1 MKRCVMRRA
10 FCTHTYRV
18 RLPFVFVHEP
28 AAHTHTS
35 GEELRKRGEEEIDTI
50 WPQEEDGFNARQ
62 TPDSSTHT

>member
-1 MKRCVMRRA
+1 MCSYLLSPAREREKKKNKLMKRCVMRRA

-35 GEELRKRGEEEIDTI
+35 GEELRKKGGGGD
-50 WPQEEDGFNARQ
+50 
-62 TPDSSTHT
+62 